1 MTEPPPTP
9 SDGVAFDFDRSGR
22 VTNLR
27 LAPDWHVLTPPAL
40 LGMTLTAQLH
50 QHSLGRSLEAMEKQ
64 PSASTPPTVALARE
78 IQARGFTA
86 DTDRRAGARPLR
98 EEVLASGDSVSSQ
111 RAHAT
116 VCIVWGEARSVHVD
130 PSFAARGPRQAII
143 DEVLECL
150 GIAYARL
157 DDDGAQGVWS
167 EIDGESRALA
177 KLADAVSS

>member
-9 SDGVAFDFDRSGR
+9 SGGVAFDFDRSGR

-78 IQARGFTA
+78 IQARAAALQTQIAELVLDRSGRKFS
-86 DTDRRAGARPLR
+86 RRAIP
-98 EEVLASGDSVSSQ
+98 
-111 RAHAT
+111 
-116 VCIVWGEARSVHVD
+116 
-130 PSFAARGPRQAII
+130 
-143 DEVLECL
+143 
-150 GIAYARL
+150 
-157 DDDGAQGVWS
+157 
-167 EIDGESRALA
+167 
-177 KLADAVSS
+177 